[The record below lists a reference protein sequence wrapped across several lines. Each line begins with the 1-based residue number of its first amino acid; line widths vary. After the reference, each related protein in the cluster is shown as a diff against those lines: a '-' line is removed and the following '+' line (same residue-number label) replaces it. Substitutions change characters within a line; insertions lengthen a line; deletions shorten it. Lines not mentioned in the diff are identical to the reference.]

1 MPRGCIGIV
10 VGLSMIRAFMYAY
23 FTVSGYVNGHIG
35 MSGHERD
42 VVGRL
47 CLFKLPITTA

>member
-1 MPRGCIGIV
+1 
-10 VGLSMIRAFMYAY
+10 VGSGVIRAFMYAY
-23 FTVSGYVNGHIG
+23 FIVSGYVNRHIG

-47 CLFKLPITTA
+47 YLFKLPITTI